1 MQTLKVGMVV
11 LVLVVSLS
19 MVQADLITVD
29 GDLSDWSQPDV
40 IVGFDPDDTNITNN
54 SFDIKY
60 TSSLWDATAGIVF
73 FSVETWSTF
82 PAAGGGRLIELMI
95 DSDNDGT
102 TGGAWN
108 GESGGLEYLIRFD
121 ITTNSPLQYGS
132 GLGLGDNYAFY
143 AWDGSSWQLSPTAPA
158 GLNIS
163 RGAAVGGTG
172 VEWAVSGSTIGNPST
187 FGWTVHLDDND
198 IAPDDKVDKQF
209 GKAPEPATLALFA
222 LGLGGLYLKRRR
234 NS

>member
-1 MQTLKVGMVV
+1 MTTFKVGMVV

-19 MVQADLITVD
+19 MVQADLITLD

-40 IVGFDPDDTNITNN
+40 VVGFDPDDPDV
-54 SFDIKY
+54 SSEFDIKY

-73 FSVETWSTF
+73 FSVETWGPLTG
-82 PAAGGGRLIELMI
+82 PGGGRLVELMI
-95 DSDNDGT
+95 DSDNDFG

-121 ITTNSPLQYGS
+121 LTTNSPLQYGS
-132 GLGLGDNYAFY
+132 SLGLGDNYSFY
-143 AWDGSSWQLSPTAPA
+143 AWNGSTWQFSATAPA

-163 RGAAVGGTG
+163 RGAAVGGSG

-187 FGWTVHLDDND
+187 FGWTVHLDDNNY
-198 IAPDDKVDKQF
+198 APDDKVNKQY

-234 NS
+234 TS